1 MRINKEKNYEI
12 IINNKNSDIYIKKIN
27 DFPDK
32 VDKLIKVTEIN
43 FRHGFVIQN
52 QTSINTFLLKYN
64 VDIVVTNKRNYVI
77 DTLESFE
84 SNKITSNYKDAKNFF
99 IFAENTIRFFNI
111 NKSKNITFEKINSKK
126 MKW

>member
-12 IINNKNSDIYIKKIN
+12 IINNKNSDIYIKKISN
-27 DFPDK
+27 FPDK
-32 VDKLIKVTEIN
+32 INKLIKVTEIN

-64 VDIVVTNKRNYVI
+64 VDIVVTNSKNYVI

-84 SNKITSNYKDAKNFF
+84 SNKVTNNYRDAKNFF

-111 NKSKNITFEKINSKK
+111 NKSKNITFEKISSKK